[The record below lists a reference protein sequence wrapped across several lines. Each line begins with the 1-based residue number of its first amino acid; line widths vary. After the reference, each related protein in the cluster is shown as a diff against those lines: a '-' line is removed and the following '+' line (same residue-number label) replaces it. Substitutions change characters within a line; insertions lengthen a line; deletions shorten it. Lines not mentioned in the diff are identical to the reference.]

1 MLYGQIITFLFVIL
15 IMYYVGMIVMD
26 LHKAKK
32 MKELEAEKV
41 SESDIDISD
50 EAKNFKT
57 ILISRDEPPRPS
69 TDKKP
74 AQEKVTTRIPKEPSM
89 TGAIP
94 VEELASKVKNSN
106 GTLPEDLGNILH
118 KCQAA

>member
-15 IMYYVGMIVMD
+15 IMYYAGMIVMD

-69 TDKKP
+69 TDKNP

-94 VEELASKVKNSN
+94 VEELASKVKNCN

>member
-1 MLYGQIITFLFVIL
+1 MLYGQIITFLFVL
-15 IMYYVGMIVMD
+15 LLMYYAGMIVMD

-41 SESDIDISD
+41 SENDIDISD

-57 ILISRDEPPRPS
+57 ILISREEPQRQS
-69 TDKKP
+69 VNSKP
-74 AQEKVTTRIPKEPSM
+74 TTEKVRTRIPKEPSM
-89 TGAIP
+89 TGAVP
-94 VEELASKVKNSN
+94 VEELASKITNCN
-106 GTLPEDLGNILH
+106 GTLPDDLGNILH

>member
-1 MLYGQIITFLFVIL
+1 
-15 IMYYVGMIVMD
+15 MIVMD

-32 MKELEAEKV
+32 MKDLEADKV
-41 SESDIDISD
+41 SENDIDISD

-57 ILISRDEPPRPS
+57 ILISREEPQRPVANS
-69 TDKKP
+69 KTTTG
-74 AQEKVTTRIPKEPSM
+74 KVKTRIPKGPSM

-94 VEELASKVKNSN
+94 VEELASKIKDCN
-106 GTLPEDLGNILH
+106 GNLPDDLGNILH

>member
-1 MLYGQIITFLFVIL
+1 MLYSKIITFLFVLLIL
-15 IMYYVGMIVMD
+15 YYVGMIVMD

-41 SESDIDISD
+41 SENDIDISD

-57 ILISRDEPPRPS
+57 IFISREELQRPAV
-69 TDKKP
+69 DNKP
-74 AQEKVTTRIPKEPSM
+74 TTEKVRTRIPKEPSM
-89 TGAIP
+89 TGAVP
-94 VEELASKVKNSN
+94 VEELASKIKNSE
-106 GTLPEDLGNILH
+106 GTLPDDLGNILH

>member
-15 IMYYVGMIVMD
+15 LMYYAGMIVMD
-26 LHKAKK
+26 LHRAKK

-41 SESDIDISD
+41 SENDIDISD

-57 ILISRDEPPRPS
+57 IFISREEPQRPS
-69 TDKKP
+69 MDNKP
-74 AQEKVTTRIPKEPSM
+74 KSEKVRTRLPKEPSM

-94 VEELASKVKNSN
+94 VEELASKIKNSN

-118 KCQAA
+118 KCQVA

>member
-57 ILISRDEPPRPS
+57 ILISRDEPPRPA

-94 VEELASKVKNSN
+94 VEELASKVKNSD

>member
-1 MLYGQIITFLFVIL
+1 MLYGQIITFLFVLL
-15 IMYYVGMIVMD
+15 IMYYIGMIVMD

-32 MKELEAEKV
+32 MKELEADKV
-41 SESDIDISD
+41 SENDIDISD

-57 ILISRDEPPRPS
+57 IFISREEPQRPAANS
-69 TDKKP
+69 KTTTG
-74 AQEKVTTRIPKEPSM
+74 KVKTRIPKEPSM

-94 VEELASKVKNSN
+94 VEELASKIKDCN
-106 GTLPEDLGNILH
+106 GTLPDDLGNIIH